1 MNAELPG
8 ASQGNSLID
17 AVADWL
23 MNQALG
29 TAKLED
35 LLTECSLRLNVAGV
49 PLWRTTIA
57 FQTLHP
63 LYQAVSLIWYRESGL
78 QPVGHFPEGVN
89 ARTEAWQKSPQY
101 YIITN
106 RLPFLRRRLTGP
118 EAVIDFPL
126 LEDLKEL
133 GATDHMVFMVQF
145 GGAEYAAPGHDGI
158 LGSWTT
164 DRPGGFT
171 DDDIRSLTRI
181 QNRLGVA
188 CKIAIREQITR
199 NVLGAYLG
207 PDAGQQVLLGHIK
220 LGDGETIH
228 AGIWFSDLRGS
239 SALADRL
246 PPDEFL
252 ALVNDYFVCT
262 AGAVIDSGGEV
273 LRFIGDALLGIF
285 AIRGDSMDETAACE
299 MALTAAAE
307 AERRLAALNKKRSAA
322 GNTDIDFGIGLHVGD
337 VMDGNIGVPERVKFS
352 VIGPAANEA
361 ARIESLTKTTD
372 CRMLVSDQFARQVER
387 PWHSLGRHELRGVG
401 QPMEVFTLEKA
412 ENAHG

>member
-8 ASQGNSLID
+8 ASHGNSLID

-23 MNQALG
+23 MNQALA
-29 TAKLED
+29 TANLED
-35 LLTECSLRLNVAGV
+35 LLTECSLRLDAAGV
-49 PLWRTTIA
+49 PLWRSTIA

-78 QPVGHFPEGVN
+78 QPVDHFPERVN
-89 ARTEAWQKSPQY
+89 AQTKEWMQSPQY
-101 YIITN
+101 YIIAN
-106 RLPFLRRRLTGP
+106 RLPFLRRRLTGR
-118 EAVIDFPL
+118 EAVFDFPL
-126 LEDLKEL
+126 LEELKER
-133 GATDHMVFMVQF
+133 GATDHLVYIVPF
-145 GGAEYAAPGHDGI
+145 GGADYAAPGHDGI
-158 LGSWTT
+158 VGSWST

-181 QNRLGVA
+181 QSRLGVA

-207 PDAGQQVLLGHIK
+207 PDAGQQVLSGHIK

-228 AGIWFSDLRGS
+228 AVIWFSDLRES

-246 PPDEFL
+246 PADEYL
-252 ALVNDYFVCT
+252 TLVNDYFACT

-273 LRFIGDALLGIF
+273 LRFIGDAVLGIF
-285 AIRGDSMDETAACE
+285 AIRGNGMDETAACE

-307 AERRLAALNKKRSAA
+307 AERRLAGLNEKRAA
-322 GNTDIDFGIGLHVGD
+322 NGDSDIDFGIGLHVRD
-337 VMDGNIGVPERVKFS
+337 VMYGNIGVPERVGFS

-361 ARIESLTKTTD
+361 ARIESLTKTTG
-372 CRMLVSDQFARQVER
+372 CRMLVSDYFARQVER
-387 PWHSLGRHELRGVG
+387 PWLSLGTHELRGVG
-401 QPMEVFTLEKA
+401 QPMEVFTLEDGIK
-412 ENAHG
+412 